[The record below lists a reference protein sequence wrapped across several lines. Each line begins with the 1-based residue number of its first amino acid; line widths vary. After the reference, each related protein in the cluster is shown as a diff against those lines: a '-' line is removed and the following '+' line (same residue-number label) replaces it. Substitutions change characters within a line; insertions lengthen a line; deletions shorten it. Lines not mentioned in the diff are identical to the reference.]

1 MISYILKYV
10 LLSVECRSSTLKIIV
25 SGQEFMLELLL
36 HLGLQFMMC
45 KSLTFDVASAAEIK
59 YIIKVGPVQV
69 LLKTVCH
76 FLLISVGVGFSP
88 VMELFTVF
96 PRSITISHFFLYIK
110 PK

>member
-59 YIIKVGPVQV
+59 YIVKVGPVQV

-76 FLLISVGVGFSP
+76 FLLISVGVGVSP

-96 PRSITISHFFLYIK
+96 PRSITIFPFFSIHK
-110 PK
+110 T